1 MPEAIVKN
9 NSEYTLANL
18 PDLAASLLSL
28 GGTHKVWLFYGNL
41 GAGKTPLIKEI
52 CQQLGVDER
61 QMSSPT
67 FSIINE
73 YQSLLGNRIF
83 HFDFYRLKNETEIMD
98 LGVEEYFDTGD
109 YCFVEWPER
118 MGAMLPKQFFRISID
133 DKGTDTRTI
142 QFENYGRKEK

>member
-9 NSEYTLANL
+9 KAEYSLLNL
-18 PDLAASLLSL
+18 PDLAARLIKL
-28 GGTHKVWLFYGNL
+28 GSTHKVWLFYGNL
-41 GAGKTPLIKEI
+41 GAGKTTLIKEI
-52 CQQLGVDER
+52 CQQLGVDDR
-61 QMSSPT
+61 QISSPT

-73 YQSLLGNRIF
+73 YQSSIGNRIF

-118 MGAMLPKQFFRISID
+118 MGAMLPNRFLRISID
-133 DKGTDTRTI
+133 DTGADTRTI
-142 QFENYGRKEK
+142 QFENYG